1 VAAGKKA
8 KIAMKIMIVLGLS
21 LLAVSCSV
29 GSGKSENGVNSGNS
43 ENRGDVAGSPAT
55 VEPEQLPQASEEE
68 LQLLGSISEEDITLY
83 GRSSGGVLLQ
93 ANGKEHVFEDWLYM
107 TPRGISP
114 SMQFHDY
121 DGDGKKE
128 IALSLNVGS
137 GTGLAI
143 NELRVV
149 NPDTFEDDFFAP
161 DDYLAQLSQAIGF
174 QIVKEDDKLTGL
186 LSIEGKVQKVD
197 LQQYDSQDYGP
208 IKDGFIFSN
217 IVDFYLEND
226 RMEAQ
231 FGAGMNVEAFVS
243 PEYIGSLFADVK
255 YASGK
260 FTLHNF
266 RFEKN
271 A

>member
-1 VAAGKKA
+1 MVPGKA

-21 LLAVSCSV
+21 LFAVSCSA
-29 GSGKSENGVNSGNS
+29 GSGKSENGVNSGN
-43 ENRGDVAGSPAT
+43 VADSPAT
-55 VEPEQLPQASEEE
+55 VEPERVSQASEEE
-68 LQLLGSISEEDITLY
+68 MQLLGSISGEDVTLY
-83 GRSSGGVLLQ
+83 GRSSGGVLLR

-114 SMQFHDY
+114 SMQLHDY
-121 DGDGKKE
+121 DGDGIKE

-149 NPDTFEDDFFAP
+149 NPDTFEADFFAP
-161 DDYLAQLSQAIGF
+161 DDYLAQLNQAIGF
-174 QIVKEDDKLTGL
+174 QVVRLDDKLTGL
-186 LSIEGKVQKVD
+186 LSIEGKVRKVD

-208 IKDGFIFSN
+208 IKNGFIFSN
-217 IVDFYLEND
+217 IVDFNLEND

-243 PEYIGSLFADVK
+243 PEYIGNLFADVK

>member
-1 VAAGKKA
+1 MVAGKA
-8 KIAMKIMIVLGLS
+8 KIAMKTMIVLGLS
-21 LLAVSCSV
+21 LIAISCSAD
-29 GSGKSENGVNSGNS
+29 SGKRENGVNSVSSGN
-43 ENRGDVAGSPAT
+43 VAGSPAT
-55 VEPEQLPQASEEE
+55 FEPEQIPQASEEE
-68 LQLLGSISEEDITLY
+68 QQLLGSISGEDITLY

-114 SMQFHDY
+114 SMQFNDY
-121 DGDGKKE
+121 DGDGRKE

-143 NELRVV
+143 DELRVV

-174 QIVKEDDKLTGL
+174 QVVKEDDRLTGL
-186 LSIEGKVQKVD
+186 LSIEGNVQKVD

-208 IKDGFIFSN
+208 ILDGLIFSS
-217 IVDFYLEND
+217 IVYFNLEND

-243 PEYIGSLFADVK
+243 PEYIGNLFADVK